1 MGNDSVRMHLYKGV
15 SPITRV
21 SHHSLTC
28 NFPRDL
34 PLKRPLYPY
43 IISFLTVLVIAF
55 SPVAVGVPFSVLGS
69 INHFSF

>member
-28 NFPRDL
+28 NFPPNLL
-34 PLKRPLYPY
+34 PPKRPLYPY
-43 IISFLTVLVIAF
+43 IISFLMVLVIAF
-55 SPVAVGVPFSVLGS
+55 SPVAMGVPLLVLVR
-69 INHFSF
+69 